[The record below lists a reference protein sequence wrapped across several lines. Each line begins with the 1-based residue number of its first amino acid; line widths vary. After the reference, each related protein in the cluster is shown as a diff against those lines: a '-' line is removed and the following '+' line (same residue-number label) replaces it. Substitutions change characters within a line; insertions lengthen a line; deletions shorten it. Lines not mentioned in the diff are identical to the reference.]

1 MADVVAEA
9 PDLIREEDAAERLSE
24 LLVRARVEVAKAVV
38 GYDDAVDLMLI
49 AALARGHVL
58 LEGPPGT
65 AKTLLAQAMARVLGA
80 NFQRVQFTPDTTP
93 NELIGTMEMRGG
105 ELVLER
111 GAIFTNVLLA
121 DEINRT
127 PPRVQAGLLEAM
139 QERHVTLRGRTYF
152 IDPPF
157 FVMATQNPYEHEGVF
172 PITESQLD
180 RFLVKLEL
188 EYGDEDA
195 ELRTL
200 DLPHRGVIPDMLGD
214 ISPLLGERA
223 FLVAQEV
230 VDEVRVDE
238 DIARLCVRIVR
249 ETRTT
254 EGIELG
260 ASPRASRHLMTAAKA
275 RAAAQGR
282 KTVEVEDVTLA
293 RALRAQ
299 PPRERGGGDPARDR
313 RACGAKCPRTLEGGE
328 PSPPSSDSDPP
339 DGGDIEPQPEDT
351 SQESFLSLR
360 IGGAVV
366 TWIILIVVFVI
377 LLLAYMRVRGRR
389 TTR

>member
-1 MADVVAEA
+1 MADLLDETR
-9 PDLIREEDAAERLSE
+9 DLIREEDAAERLSE
-24 LLVRARVEVAKAVV
+24 LLARARIEVSKAVI
-38 GYDDAVDLMLI
+38 GHDEAVDLMLVS
-49 AALARGHVL
+49 ALARGHVL

-80 NFQRVQFTPDTTP
+80 MFQRVQFTPDTTP
-93 NELIGTMEMRGG
+93 NELIGTMELKGG
-105 ELVLER
+105 ELVLDR

-180 RFLVKLEL
+180 RFLVKVDL
-188 EYGDEDA
+188 EYGDENM
-195 ELRTL
+195 ELSTL
-200 DLPHRGVIPDMLGD
+200 SLPHRGVIPDMLGD

-230 VDEVRVDE
+230 VDEVQVPE
-238 DIARLCVRIVR
+238 EIARLCVQIVR
-249 ETRTT
+249 ATRET
-254 EGIELG
+254 ESIELG

-282 KTVEVEDVTLA
+282 KTVEADDVTWLA
-293 RALRAQ
+293 PYVLTHRVSAEEATPAEIVASAVKTAL
-299 PPRERGGGDPARDR
+299 GG
-313 RACGAKCPRTLEGGE
+313 
-328 PSPPSSDSDPP
+328 
-339 DGGDIEPQPEDT
+339 
-351 SQESFLSLR
+351 
-360 IGGAVV
+360 
-366 TWIILIVVFVI
+366 
-377 LLLAYMRVRGRR
+377 
-389 TTR
+389 

>member
-1 MADVVAEA
+1 MEDVIAEYEV
-9 PDLIREEDAAERLSE
+9 LREEDAAERLSE
-24 LLVRARVEVAKAVV
+24 LLGRARLEVAKAVI
-38 GYDDAVDLMLI
+38 GHDEAVDLILI

-93 NELIGTMEMRGG
+93 SELIGTLEMRGN
-105 ELVLER
+105 ELYLER
-111 GAIFTNVLLA
+111 GVIFTNVLLA

-157 FVMATQNPYEHEGVF
+157 FVLATQNPYEHEGVF

-180 RFLVKLEL
+180 RFLVKIEL
-188 EYGDEDA
+188 GYGDEDS
-195 ELRTL
+195 EVRTL

-223 FLVAQEV
+223 FIVAQEV
-230 VDEVRVDE
+230 VDEVHVPE
-238 DIARLCVRIVR
+238 DIVRLCVRIVQA
-249 ETRTT
+249 TRPA
-254 EGIELG
+254 EAGELG
-260 ASPRASRHLMTAAKA
+260 ASPRAGRHLMTAAKA

-282 KTVEVEDVTLA
+282 KTVETEDVLWLA
-293 RALRAQ
+293 HHVLSHRVN
-299 PPRERGGGDPARDR
+299 
-313 RACGAKCPRTLEGGE
+313 
-328 PSPPSSDSDPP
+328 
-339 DGGDIEPQPEDT
+339 IEDT
-351 SQESFLSLR
+351 SPRE
-360 IGGAVV
+360 VV
-366 TWIILIVVFVI
+366 EQAIEK
-377 LLLAYMRVRGRR
+377 AQKR
-389 TTR
+389 

>member
-1 MADVVAEA
+1 VADVIADRA
-9 PDLIREEDAAERLSE
+9 LIREEDAAERLSE
-24 LLVRARVEVAKAVV
+24 LIAIARREVGKAVV
-38 GYDDAVDLMLI
+38 GHDEAVELILI

-93 NELIGTMEMRGG
+93 QELVGTVEVRGNELF
-105 ELVLER
+105 LER
-111 GAIFTNVLLA
+111 GVIFTNVLLA

-139 QERHVTLRGRTYF
+139 QERHVTVRGRTYF

-157 FVMATQNPYEHEGVF
+157 FVMATQNPYEHEGVY

-195 ELRTL
+195 EVRAL

-223 FLVAQEV
+223 FIVAQEV
-230 VDEVRVDE
+230 ADDVRVPE
-238 DIARLCVRIVR
+238 ELVRLCVRIVR
-249 ETRTT
+249 ETRTS

-260 ASPRASRHLMTAAKA
+260 ASPRAARHLFSAAKA

-282 KTVEVEDVTLA
+282 KTVEVGDITSLA
-293 RALRAQ
+293 PFVLSHRVSSAEIPPNEVVAQALDRALSR
-299 PPRERGGGDPARDR
+299 
-313 RACGAKCPRTLEGGE
+313 
-328 PSPPSSDSDPP
+328 
-339 DGGDIEPQPEDT
+339 
-351 SQESFLSLR
+351 
-360 IGGAVV
+360 
-366 TWIILIVVFVI
+366 
-377 LLLAYMRVRGRR
+377 
-389 TTR
+389 

>member
-1 MADVVAEA
+1 MADVLTETADV
-9 PDLIREEDAAERLSE
+9 IREEEAAERLSE
-24 LLVRARVEVAKAVV
+24 LLARARVEVSKAVI
-38 GYDDAVDLMLI
+38 GHDEAVDLMLV

-188 EYGDEDA
+188 EYGDENA

-200 DLPHRGVIPDMLGD
+200 DLPHRGVIPDMLG
-214 ISPLLGERA
+214 
-223 FLVAQEV
+223 
-230 VDEVRVDE
+230 
-238 DIARLCVRIVR
+238 
-249 ETRTT
+249 
-254 EGIELG
+254 EGG
-260 ASPRASRHLMTAAKA
+260 RRRGA
-275 RAAAQGR
+275 RARGDRPPVRPDRPRDEIDRRHRARRKPPRVAASDDGR
-282 KTVEVEDVTLA
+282 EGPGRGAGAEDGRGRRRDVA
-293 RALRAQ
+293 RSLRAQ
-299 PPRERGGGDPARDR
+299 PPRQRGRHRAARDR
-313 RACGAKCPRTLEGGE
+313 RAGGRESPGALALTPT
-328 PSPPSSDSDPP
+328 SS
-339 DGGDIEPQPEDT
+339 
-351 SQESFLSLR
+351 
-360 IGGAVV
+360 V
-366 TWIILIVVFVI
+366 
-377 LLLAYMRVRGRR
+377 
-389 TTR
+389 

>member
-1 MADVVAEA
+1 MADVIAENPDLLKPEA
-9 PDLIREEDAAERLSE
+9 PAEDLQAV
-24 LLVRARVEVAKAVV
+24 LVRARAEVANAIVGHEKAVE
-38 GYDDAVDLMLI
+38 LMLL

-80 NFQRVQFTPDTTP
+80 DFQRVQFTPDTTP
-93 NELIGTMEMRGG
+93 AELVGQMVMRGG

-111 GAIFTNVLLA
+111 GAVFTNVLLA

-139 QERHVTLRGRTYF
+139 QERHVTMRGRTYF

-157 FVMATQNPYEHEGVF
+157 FVMATQNPYEHEGVY

-180 RFLVKLEL
+180 RFLVKVDL
-188 EYGDEDA
+188 EYGDEQA

-230 VDEVRVDE
+230 VDEVHVNPE
-238 DIARLCVRIVR
+238 AARMCVRIVR
-249 ETRTT
+249 QTRTT
-254 EGIELG
+254 EGIEL
-260 ASPRASRHLMTAAKA
+260 
-275 RAAAQGR
+275 
-282 KTVEVEDVTLA
+282 
-293 RALRAQ
+293 
-299 PPRERGGGDPARDR
+299 
-313 RACGAKCPRTLEGGE
+313 
-328 PSPPSSDSDPP
+328 
-339 DGGDIEPQPEDT
+339 
-351 SQESFLSLR
+351 
-360 IGGAVV
+360 
-366 TWIILIVVFVI
+366 
-377 LLLAYMRVRGRR
+377 
-389 TTR
+389 

>member
-1 MADVVAEA
+1 VTEVIADTR
-9 PDLIREEDAAERLSE
+9 DLIREEDAAERLRE
-24 LLVRARVEVAKAVV
+24 LLSRARVEVANAVV
-38 GYDDAVDLMLI
+38 GHDEAVDLMLI

-58 LEGPPGT
+58 VEGPPGT
-65 AKTLLAQAMARVLGA
+65 AKTLLAQAIARVLGA
-80 NFQRVQFTPDTTP
+80 EFQRVQFTPDTTP
-93 NELIGTMEMRGG
+93 SELIGTLEMRGG

-180 RFLVKLEL
+180 RFLIKVDLK
-188 EYGDEDA
+188 YGDEDS

-200 DLPHRGVIPDMLGD
+200 DLPHRGVIPDMLGEV
-214 ISPLLGERA
+214 SPLLGERA

-230 VDEVRVDE
+230 VDEVQVPD
-238 DIARLCVRIVR
+238 DVSRLCVRIVR
-249 ETRTT
+249 ETRNV

-260 ASPRASRHLMTAAKA
+260 GSPRASRHLLTAAKA

-282 KTVEVEDVTLA
+282 RNVEADDVTWLAPWVLRHRVFAAEMTPEDVV
-293 RALRAQ
+293 AQ
-299 PPRERGGGDPARDR
+299 AVR
-313 RACGAKCPRTLEGGE
+313 RAAGA
-328 PSPPSSDSDPP
+328 
-339 DGGDIEPQPEDT
+339 
-351 SQESFLSLR
+351 
-360 IGGAVV
+360 
-366 TWIILIVVFVI
+366 
-377 LLLAYMRVRGRR
+377 
-389 TTR
+389 

>member
-1 MADVVAEA
+1 MADVLDETMGV
-9 PDLIREEDAAERLSE
+9 IHEENAAERLSE
-24 LLVRARVEVAKAVV
+24 LLARARLEVSKAVV
-38 GYDDAVDLMLI
+38 GHDEAVDLMLI
-49 AALARGHVL
+49 SALARGHVL

-80 NFQRVQFTPDTTP
+80 TFQRVQFTPDTTP
-93 NELIGTMEMRGG
+93 NELIGTMEMKAG
-105 ELVLER
+105 ELVLDR

-180 RFLVKLEL
+180 RFLVKVDL

-195 ELRTL
+195 EVRTL

-230 VDEVRVDE
+230 ADAVEVPPE
-238 DIARLCVRIVR
+238 IARLCVRIVR
-249 ETRTT
+249 ATRLT

-282 KTVEVEDVTLA
+282 KSAEVEDVTWLA
-293 RALRAQ
+293 PYVLSHRVSAADTTPHEIVASAVQTAL
-299 PPRERGGGDPARDR
+299 GG
-313 RACGAKCPRTLEGGE
+313 
-328 PSPPSSDSDPP
+328 
-339 DGGDIEPQPEDT
+339 
-351 SQESFLSLR
+351 
-360 IGGAVV
+360 
-366 TWIILIVVFVI
+366 
-377 LLLAYMRVRGRR
+377 
-389 TTR
+389 

>member
-1 MADVVAEA
+1 MTMADVVAEKDVISEA
-9 PDLIREEDAAERLSE
+9 DAAERLSE
-24 LLVRARVEVAKAVV
+24 LLGRARLEVSKAVI
-38 GYDDAVDLMLI
+38 GHDDAVELILI

-80 NFQRVQFTPDTTP
+80 DFQRVQFTPDTTP
-93 NELIGTMEMRGG
+93 AELVGQMVMRGG

-157 FVMATQNPYEHEGVF
+157 FVMATQNPYEHEGVY

-180 RFLVKLEL
+180 RFLIKIEL

-195 ELRTL
+195 EVRAL
-200 DLPHRGVIPDMLGD
+200 DLPHRGVVPDMLGD
-214 ISPLLGERA
+214 ISPLLGARA

-230 VDEVRVDE
+230 VDGVRVNE

-249 ETRTT
+249 ETRKT

-260 ASPRASRHLMTAAKA
+260 ASPRASRHLLTAAKA

-282 KTVEVEDVTLA
+282 KTIEVEDVTRLA
-293 RALRAQ
+293 PYVLSHRVSAEETS
-299 PPRERGGGDPARDR
+299 PRE
-313 RACGAKCPRTLEGGE
+313 
-328 PSPPSSDSDPP
+328 
-339 DGGDIEPQPEDT
+339 I
-351 SQESFLSLR
+351 
-360 IGGAVV
+360 
-366 TWIILIVVFVI
+366 
-377 LLLAYMRVRGRR
+377 
-389 TTR
+389 

>member
-1 MADVVAEA
+1 MADVIAET

-24 LLVRARVEVAKAVV
+24 LLARARLEVSKAVV
-38 GYDDAVDLMLI
+38 GYEEAVDLMLI
-49 AALARGHVL
+49 SALARGHIL

-80 NFQRVQFTPDTTP
+80 HFQRVQFTPDTTP
-93 NELIGTMEMRGG
+93 SELIGTMEMRGG

-180 RFLVKLEL
+180 RFLVKVDLG
-188 EYGDEDA
+188 YGDEDA

-230 VDEVRVDE
+230 VGRGRGARGGRTSVRPH
-238 DIARLCVRIVR
+238 RPRR
-249 ETRTT
+249 RGTT

-260 ASPRASRHLMTAAKA
+260 REPSRVAASADR
-275 RAAAQGR
+275 
-282 KTVEVEDVTLA
+282 
-293 RALRAQ
+293 
-299 PPRERGGGDPARDR
+299 REGAGGGAGPEAPSR
-313 RACGAKCPRTLEGGE
+313 PRT
-328 PSPPSSDSDPP
+328 
-339 DGGDIEPQPEDT
+339 
-351 SQESFLSLR
+351 
-360 IGGAVV
+360 
-366 TWIILIVVFVI
+366 
-377 LLLAYMRVRGRR
+377 
-389 TTR
+389 

>member
-1 MADVVAEA
+1 MTEVLDNTTAT
-9 PDLIREEDAAERLSE
+9 IREEDAAQRLGE
-24 LLVRARVEVAKAVV
+24 LMSRARVEVAKAVV
-38 GYDDAVDLMLI
+38 GQDEAVDLMLI

-58 LEGPPGT
+58 LEGAPGT

-111 GAIFTNVLLA
+111 GAIFSNVLLA

-139 QERHVTLRGRTYF
+139 QERHVTVRGRTYF

-180 RFLVKLEL
+180 RFLIKVDLG
-188 EYGDEDA
+188 YGDEDA

-223 FLVAQEV
+223 FLVVQDA
-230 VDEVRVDE
+230 VDEVAVSE
-238 DIARLCVRIVR
+238 EAARLCVRIVR
-249 ETRTT
+249 ETR
-254 EGIELG
+254 EADKIELG
-260 ASPRASRHLMTAAKA
+260 ASPRAARHLMTASKA

-282 KTVEVEDVTLA
+282 QSVEIEDVTWLA
-293 RALRAQ
+293 PYVLSHRVSAEGKT
-299 PPRERGGGDPARDR
+299 PREIVEA
-313 RACGAKCPRTLEGGE
+313 AVQGALKR
-328 PSPPSSDSDPP
+328 
-339 DGGDIEPQPEDT
+339 
-351 SQESFLSLR
+351 
-360 IGGAVV
+360 
-366 TWIILIVVFVI
+366 
-377 LLLAYMRVRGRR
+377 
-389 TTR
+389 